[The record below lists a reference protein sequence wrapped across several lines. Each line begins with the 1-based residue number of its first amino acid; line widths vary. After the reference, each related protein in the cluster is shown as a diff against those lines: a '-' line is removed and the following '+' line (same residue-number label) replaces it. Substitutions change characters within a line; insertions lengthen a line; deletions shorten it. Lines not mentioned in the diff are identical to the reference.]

1 MSTAH
6 IHPTHHL
13 AIIGYGTQG
22 VYHTRNLRAL
32 QDVAIE
38 VVGVYD
44 TDPRAHEDAR
54 ADGLHVY
61 SSHQDLL
68 ADPSID
74 VVFIC
79 TPNDSHYD
87 YAAALRAGKHVLCEK
102 PATMSSQEMRS
113 IKAIAE
119 ETGHMFMVH
128 QNRRWDP
135 DFNVIK
141 TIYNDQLIDEPTYL
155 EQRIH
160 GSRGIP
166 GDWRQKPEH
175 GGGMVLDWGVHTVDR
190 LLTMVGSPVADVY
203 GELSFALGHEVDDGF
218 RARLTFANGFKAMVD
233 VSTTSFLPEAKFWM
247 QSASGSVV
255 IEDREMNGR
264 IVRRTGA
271 EEEDATPVQAGVGLT
286 KTMAPRILDYAK
298 MASTTPPVEVLPL
311 PHIATDVMDFYRN
324 ARDIMDGAAE
334 PVITNDSVIRCLTVL
349 EAVIESARTHEIV
362 HPER

>member
-190 LLTMVGSPVADVY
+190 LLTMVGWP
-203 GELSFALGHEVDDGF
+203 
-218 RARLTFANGFKAMVD
+218 
-233 VSTTSFLPEAKFWM
+233 
-247 QSASGSVV
+247 
-255 IEDREMNGR
+255 
-264 IVRRTGA
+264 
-271 EEEDATPVQAGVGLT
+271 
-286 KTMAPRILDYAK
+286 
-298 MASTTPPVEVLPL
+298 
-311 PHIATDVMDFYRN
+311 
-324 ARDIMDGAAE
+324 
-334 PVITNDSVIRCLTVL
+334 
-349 EAVIESARTHEIV
+349 
-362 HPER
+362 